1 MNKCIFLDRDGVL
14 NVDRVDYVYR
24 LRQFVIPEG
33 VKEGLQALKDA
44 GYLLVIMTN
53 QSGIAKGV
61 YKREDV
67 YLIHDAIQ
75 EGTGVKLDD
84 IYFCPYHENFDSH
97 SLTRKPGSLMIEKA
111 AAKYDIDMDASWMI
125 GDHERDI
132 TAGTRAGLRTIRLA
146 PAGTETKATH
156 LVDNLL
162 AASKIIVAWKKY
174 I

>member
-1 MNKCIFLDRDGVL
+1 MKNKCIFLDRDGVL

-24 LRQFVIPEG
+24 MEEFIIPPGVGEALR
-33 VKEGLQALKDA
+33 ALKDA
-44 GYLLVIMTN
+44 GYLLVIITN
-53 QSGIAKGV
+53 QSGIAKGI

-67 YLIHDAIQ
+67 YMIHQAIQ
-75 EGTGVKLDD
+75 DGTGVELDD
-84 IYFCPYHENFDSH
+84 IYFCPYHEKFDSH

-111 AAKYDIDMDASWMI
+111 AAKYDVDMNASRMV

-156 LVDNLL
+156 LVDDLL
-162 AASKIIVAWKKY
+162 AASKIIVA
-174 I
+174 

>member
-1 MNKCIFLDRDGVL
+1 MKNKCIFLDRDGVL

-24 LRQFVIPEG
+24 MEEFIIPPGVGEALR
-33 VKEGLQALKDA
+33 ALKDA
-44 GYLLVIMTN
+44 GYLLVIITN

-67 YLIHDAIQ
+67 YMIHQAIQ
-75 EGTGVKLDD
+75 DGTGVELDD
-84 IYFCPYHENFDSH
+84 IYFCPYHEKFDSH

-111 AAKYDIDMDASWMI
+111 AAKYNVDMDASWMV

-156 LVDNLL
+156 LVDDLL
-162 AASKIIVAWKKY
+162 AASKIIVA
-174 I
+174 

>member
-1 MNKCIFLDRDGVL
+1 MKNKCIFLDRDGVL

-24 LRQFVIPEG
+24 MEEFIIPPGVGEALRD
-33 VKEGLQALKDA
+33 LKDA
-44 GYLLVIMTN
+44 GYLLVIITN

-67 YLIHDAIQ
+67 YLIHQAIQ
-75 EGTGVKLDD
+75 DGTGVELDD
-84 IYFCPYHENFDSH
+84 IYFCPYHEKFDSH

-111 AAKYDIDMDASWMI
+111 AAKYEVDMDASWMV

-146 PAGTETKATH
+146 PQGTETKATH
-156 LVDNLL
+156 LVDDLL
-162 AASKIIVAWKKY
+162 AASKIILA
-174 I
+174 

>member
-1 MNKCIFLDRDGVL
+1 MKNKCIFLDRDGVL

-24 LRQFVIPEG
+24 MEEFIIPTGVGEALR
-33 VKEGLQALKDA
+33 ALKDA
-44 GYLLVIMTN
+44 GYLLVIITN

-67 YLIHDAIQ
+67 YMIHQAIQ
-75 EGTGVKLDD
+75 DGTGVELDD
-84 IYFCPYHENFDSH
+84 IYFCPYHEKFDSH

-111 AAKYDIDMDASWMI
+111 AAKYEVDMDASWMV

-146 PAGTETKATH
+146 PQGTETKATH
-156 LVDNLL
+156 LVDDLL
-162 AASKIIVAWKKY
+162 AASKIILA
-174 I
+174 

>member
-1 MNKCIFLDRDGVL
+1 MKNKCIFLDRDGVL

-24 LRQFVIPEG
+24 MEEFIIPPGVGEALR
-33 VKEGLQALKDA
+33 ALKDA
-44 GYLLVIMTN
+44 GYLLVIITN
-53 QSGIAKGV
+53 QSGIAKGI

-67 YLIHDAIQ
+67 YMIHQAIQ
-75 EGTGVKLDD
+75 DGTGVELDD
-84 IYFCPYHENFDSH
+84 IYFCPYHEKFDSH

-111 AAKYDIDMDASWMI
+111 AAKYDVDMDASWMV

-156 LVDNLL
+156 LVDDLL
-162 AASKIIVAWKKY
+162 AASKIIVA
-174 I
+174 

>member
-14 NVDRVDYVYR
+14 NVDRVDYVYH
-24 LRQFVIPEG
+24 LCHFVIPPG

-44 GYLLVIMTN
+44 GYLLIIITN

-162 AASKIIVAWKKY
+162 AASKIIVP
-174 I
+174 

>member
-1 MNKCIFLDRDGVL
+1 MKNKCIFLDRDGVL

-24 LRQFVIPEG
+24 MEEFIIPPGVGEALR
-33 VKEGLQALKDA
+33 ALKDA
-44 GYLLVIMTN
+44 GYLLVIITN

-67 YLIHDAIQ
+67 YMIHQAIQ
-75 EGTGVKLDD
+75 DGTGVELDD
-84 IYFCPYHENFDSH
+84 IYFCPYHEKFDSH

-111 AAKYDIDMDASWMI
+111 VAKYNVDMDASWMV

-156 LVDNLL
+156 LVDDLL
-162 AASKIIVAWKKY
+162 AASKIIVA
-174 I
+174 

>member
-14 NVDRVDYVYR
+14 NVDRVDYVYH
-24 LRQFVIPEG
+24 LGHFVIPEG

-44 GYLLVIMTN
+44 GYLLIVITN

-97 SLTRKPGSLMIEKA
+97 SLTRKPGSLLIEKA

-162 AASKIIVAWKKY
+162 AASKMIVA
-174 I
+174 